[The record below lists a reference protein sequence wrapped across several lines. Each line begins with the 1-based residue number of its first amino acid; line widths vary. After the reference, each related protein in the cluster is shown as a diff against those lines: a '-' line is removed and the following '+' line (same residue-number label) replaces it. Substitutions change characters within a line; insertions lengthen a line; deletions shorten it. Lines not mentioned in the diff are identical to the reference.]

1 MIVGIDLG
9 TTHSL
14 IGVYAPDG
22 PRLIRNALG
31 SLLTP
36 SAVSLG
42 DDRSIIVGQA
52 APERP
57 VSHPPQSVAAFK
69 RWMGRDGVTTLG
81 PHRLRPEELSALVLK

>member
-14 IGVYAPDG
+14 IGAYGPDG

-42 DDRSIIVGQA
+42 EDGRIIVGQA
-52 APERP
+52 ARERL
-57 VSHPPQSVAAFK
+57 VSHPRQSVAALPVE
-69 RWMGRDGVTTLG
+69 RT
-81 PHRLRPEELSALVLK
+81 S